1 MKDPTD
7 VLRKKEQELSK
18 LILGIDAL
26 RITVRLLNDDPRA
39 AIQRPDAAQLV
50 ETR

>member
-1 MKDPTD
+1 M
-7 VLRKKEQELSK
+7 LCK
-18 LILGIDAL
+18 LQSGCS
-26 RITVRLLNDDPRA
+26 LLNDDPRA